1 MLDSLRE
8 ILAYTQNLGF
18 LELVKVEGTTT
29 STDLSSIASDQSV
42 VLNSK
47 FNKPVP
53 ELEGTFGLHDLGRLN
68 TILNIPEYRT
78 NAFVAITKMDSNG
91 VEVPTGI
98 SFQNANRDFRNSYR
112 FMSKEIVESQ
122 LPTRTRKA
130 INWDISFTPT
140 QNAIQRLK
148 FQSQAAGSGEGTF
161 STRVANNNLY
171 FSLGDPST
179 HSGEFVFA
187 SDVKGNLTVSRDW
200 PLSHIQAILGLSGDK
215 VMEISD
221 MGAMQIT
228 VTSGLA
234 VHQYTVLSSVK

>member
-1 MLDSLRE
+1 MVNALRE
-8 ILAYTQNLGF
+8 ILAYTQQLGF
-18 LELVKVEGTTT
+18 LELVKVEGTTS
-29 STDLSSIASDQSV
+29 STDLSSIATDQSV

-47 FNKPVP
+47 FNEPVS

-68 TILNIPEYRT
+68 TILNIPEYRNGAIVT
-78 NAFVAITKMDSNG
+78 ITKMDVNG
-91 VEVPTGI
+91 VDVPTGI
-98 SFQNANRDFRNSYR
+98 SFQNANKDFSNSYR

-122 LPTRTRKA
+122 LPTRTRKN

-140 QNAIQRLK
+140 QNSIQRLK
-148 FQSQAAGSGEGTF
+148 FQSQAASEGTF
-161 STRVANNNLY
+161 STRVANNNIY

-200 PLSHIQAILGLSGDK
+200 PLSHIQSILGLTGDK

-221 MGAMQIT
+221 MGVIQIT

-234 VHQYTVLSSVK
+234 VHQYTVLSSV